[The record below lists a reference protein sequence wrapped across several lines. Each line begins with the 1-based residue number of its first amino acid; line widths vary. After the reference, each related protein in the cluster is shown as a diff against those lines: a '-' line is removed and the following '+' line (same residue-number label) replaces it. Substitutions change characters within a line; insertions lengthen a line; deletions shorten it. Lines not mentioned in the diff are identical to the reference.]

1 MGARGLVV
9 FFLEIF
15 DFWREVRCELTGQ
28 EAVQLDE
35 QLQVDVVRLG
45 RLAVRAADM
54 VCVEIDTY

>member
-1 MGARGLVV
+1 MDER
-9 FFLEIF
+9 
-15 DFWREVRCELTGQ
+15 LTGQ
-28 EAVQLDE
+28 EAVELDE